1 MNRLTGGG
9 EKTLFL
15 FPQNPFL
22 EDRGLGLADD
32 DTFGNRQGE
41 VDGQAA
47 PEPKIYILDGVA

>member
-1 MNRLTGGG
+1 MKDIIPL
-9 EKTLFL
+9 
-15 FPQNPFL
+15 PSDPFL